1 MTPEDFGDL
10 CAVIVILA
18 VAFFWWDSWRRK

>member
-1 MTPEDFGDL
+1 MTPEDFGNL
-10 CAVIVILA
+10 CAVIVFAA